1 LEGLGFVIS
10 SLEVL
15 LINFINTEVGL
26 IQDGVVS
33 LVEINLVSKVLIE
46 LVNFLKGVDL
56 LNEIFNG
63 INGLLKRSGR
73 VFDPSTS

>member
-63 INGLLKRSGR
+63 INGLLKSSGG